1 MKSCKNCIHRS
12 PDLFKEPCKS
22 CYGRNQWEHDGKPS
36 ACDGCAF
43 FGKNDAEHRQ
53 CYHCIDGSNKI
64 SPELLEARKRY
75 KRNKRARQKGEPHEQ
90 D

>member
-36 ACDGCAF
+36 SCDGCAF

-53 CYHCIDGSNKI
+53 CYHCVDGSNKM
-64 SPELLEARKRY
+64 SPEKFKLKKARKLNG
-75 KRNKRARQKGEPHEQ
+75 RNIQKQSIH
-90 D
+90 